1 MNKLTI
7 ISFVIFYSHLAVA
20 QTHSVFGR
28 WRTID
33 DETGKATSVIEI
45 FEKHNRV
52 YGRIIELLN
61 SKAKNPK
68 CDKCDGEDKN
78 KPIIGLIVLKGLKK
92 NKDGSYSD
100 GKILDPK
107 HGKVYKCNMSLE
119 TRDKLKVRG
128 FIGIN
133 LLGRT
138 QFWERVKG

>member
-1 MNKLTI
+1 MNKLVI
-7 ISFVIFYSHLAVA
+7 ISCVIFFSNFTVA

-33 DETGKATSVIEI
+33 DQTGKATSVIEI
-45 FEKHNRV
+45 YEKHNRV

-92 NKDGSYSD
+92 DKDGGYSD

>member
-1 MNKLTI
+1 MNKLVI
-7 ISFVIFYSHLAVA
+7 ISFVIFYSHLTVA

-61 SKAKNPK
+61 SKARNPK
-68 CDKCDGEDKN
+68 CEKCDGDDKN
-78 KPIIGLIVLKGLKK
+78 KPIIGLIVLRGLKK
-92 NKDGSYSD
+92 DKDGSYSD